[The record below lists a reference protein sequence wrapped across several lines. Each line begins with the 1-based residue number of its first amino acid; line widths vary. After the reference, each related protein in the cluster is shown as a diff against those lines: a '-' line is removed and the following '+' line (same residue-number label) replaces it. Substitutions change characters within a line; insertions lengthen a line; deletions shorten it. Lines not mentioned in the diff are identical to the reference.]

1 MELDHHRAASIAGL
15 REERTEEVGER
26 ADAFRAHLTSL
37 SQREAVASSPAAKN
51 PFVLK
56 KLTQKHKDMAVL
68 SLQGLSREKVGEYCG
83 CTPEYV
89 TMICKQPLVRA
100 FIADIEAHLDLKLRG
115 LYDKSIDAINAGLT
129 SPKVS
134 DKLAAAQLQ
143 LGTIGKLKAAPSDSN
158 QTAEDVVAAMLIQ
171 GNNVQV
177 NIKK

>member
-1 MELDHHRAASIAGL
+1 MRLDGHAAASVAAL
-15 REERTEEVGER
+15 REDRTEEVGER

-37 SQREAVASSPAAKN
+37 SMQETTPTIPAAKN

-56 KLTQKHKDMAVL
+56 KLSQKHKDMITL

-89 TMICKQPLVRA
+89 TMICKQPLARA
-100 FIADIEAHLDLKLRG
+100 YLADIEAHLDLKLRG
-115 LYDKSIDAINAGLT
+115 MYEKSINAIDSGLT

-134 DKLAAAQLQ
+134 DKLAAAQLH
-143 LGTIGKLKAAPSDSN
+143 LGTIGKLKAVATDSKE
-158 QTAEDVVAAMLIQ
+158 TAEDVVTAMLIQ

-177 NIKK
+177 NVKR